1 MIPTKFRWQKRNFT
15 FLVQVLNPRFLE
27 KETLPG
33 YGKKTLPPSSPLFSV
48 EDEAVSFKYSEKRLL
63 VGTPALSEWSG
74 TRFVQGFVHGNQWYG
89 IPWLTV

>member
-1 MIPTKFRWQKRNFT
+1 MAKKEFHLPCPSPKSKISRKR
-15 FLVQVLNPRFLE
+15 
-27 KETLPG
+27 TLPG

-63 VGTPALSEWSG
+63 VGTPVLSEWSG
-74 TRFVQGFVHGNQWYG
+74 TRFVQGFVQGFVHGNQWYG